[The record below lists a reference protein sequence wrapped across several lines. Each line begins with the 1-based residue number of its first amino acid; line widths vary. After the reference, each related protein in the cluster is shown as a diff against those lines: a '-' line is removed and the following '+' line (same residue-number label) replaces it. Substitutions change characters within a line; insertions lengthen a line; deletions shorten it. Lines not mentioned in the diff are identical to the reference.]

1 VNPSPP
7 KRKPPRNY
15 FSRREQ
21 VRLLV
26 LVMLFGAVIL
36 LMKEASQVENWYWLT
51 GEEADTPQKPATAS
65 PPDYDTSYQVTLPAL
80 DRETVRIT
88 PPDALQAGENQRYFP
103 GVNSQALKHVK
114 DNRTHQHPEE
124 AAAWFNL
131 WHTLENNES
140 RLIDAASIGPVTFGQ
155 LFEQPEVFRGHLV
168 TLRGRAHRSEWVA
181 AAKNNSAGVTGYYRL
196 ILKLRNGPNR
206 PVFLYVLSLPK
217 SFPVGDHI
225 DAEIETTGF
234 FYKNW
239 LYEAS
244 GVSWIGPVVLARDLR
259 WLNPTPLTD
268 EENPSPLLMV
278 GLSGIIVAF
287 GWTLWA
293 LFVRRKKRSN
303 AISTRQKEAQAQAIE
318 RLDSIA
324 QAPPIGEQLRNLAAG
339 QRAEHPQSD
348 PSEKPDLPAAHDSQK
363 PEPRG

>member
-1 VNPSPP
+1 
-7 KRKPPRNY
+7 
-15 FSRREQ
+15 
-21 VRLLV
+21 
-26 LVMLFGAVIL
+26 MLFGAVIL

-65 PPDYDTSYQVTLPAL
+65 PPDYDTSYQMTLPAL

>member
-1 VNPSPP
+1 
-7 KRKPPRNY
+7 
-15 FSRREQ
+15 
-21 VRLLV
+21 
-26 LVMLFGAVIL
+26 MLFGAVIL
-36 LMKEASQVENWYWLT
+36 LMREASQVENWYWLT
-51 GEEADTPQKPATAS
+51 GEEADTPQKPVTKS
-65 PPDYDTSYQVTLPAL
+65 PSDYDTSYQVTLPTL

-88 PPDALQAGENQRYFP
+88 SPDALQAGENQRYFP

-196 ILKLRNGPNR
+196 ILKLHNGPNR

-217 SFPVGDHI
+217 SFPIGDSI

-244 GVSWIGPVVLARDLR
+244 GVSWIAPVVLARDLR
-259 WLNPTPLTD
+259 WLNPPTLTNK
-268 EENPSPLLMV
+268 EKPSPLLLV
-278 GLSGIIVAF
+278 GLSAIIVAF
-287 GWTLWA
+287 GCTLWA
-293 LFVRRKKRSN
+293 LHIRRKKRFPT
-303 AISTRQKEAQAQAIE
+303 ISTRQKDAQAQAIE
-318 RLDSIA
+318 RLDGIA
-324 QAPPIGEQLRNLAAG
+324 QAPPVGEQLRNLAAG
-339 QRAEHPQSD
+339 REAEHHRSD
-348 PSEKPDLPAAHDSQK
+348 GSEKPDLPAAHDSQQ
-363 PEPRG
+363 PGPRG

>member
-1 VNPSPP
+1 VNPPPP

-51 GEEADTPQKPATAS
+51 GEDADIPQKPVTAS
-65 PPDYDTSYQVTLPAL
+65 PPDYDTSYQPTLPVR
-80 DRETVRIT
+80 DPETVRIT
-88 PPDALQAGENQRYFP
+88 RPDVPQTGKDQRYFP
-103 GVNSQALKHVK
+103 GVNPQSLMHVK

-131 WHTLENNES
+131 WHILANNES
-140 RLIDAASIGPVTFGQ
+140 RLIDAASSGPVTFGQ
-155 LFEQPEVFRGHLV
+155 LFEQPEVFRGQLV
-168 TLRGRAHRSEWVA
+168 TLRGRAHRSEWVV

-217 SFPVGDHI
+217 SFPIGDQI

-244 GVSWIGPVVLARDLR
+244 GLSWLAPVVLARDLR
-259 WLNPTPLTD
+259 WLNPTLPTN
-268 EENPSPLLMV
+268 EKNQSPLLII
-278 GLSGIIVAF
+278 GFSGIIVAF
-287 GWTLWA
+287 ACTLWA
-293 LFVRRKKRSN
+293 LHVRRKKSSTMM
-303 AISTRQKEAQAQAIE
+303 STRQKEAQAKAIE
-318 RLDSIA
+318 QLDGIA
-324 QAPPIGEQLRNLAAG
+324 QAPPVGEQLHNLATG
-339 QRAEHPQSD
+339 HREEHPQSD
-348 PSEKPDLPAAHDSQK
+348 TSAEPDLPVAQDSQK
-363 PEPRG
+363 PGPRG